1 MNPNTER
8 ELAKRAAENSGSVE
22 DEATK
27 ILDDALGQKS
37 EKASENLYTKIR
49 AIVEPVGGIEL
60 ELPTRSGVR
69 PIPFLGWDDEV
80 DNS

>member
-1 MNPNTER
+1 M
-8 ELAKRAAENSGSVE
+8 E

-27 ILDDALGQKS
+27 ILDDALNG
-37 EKASENLYTKIR
+37 KAEITGENLYTKIR

-60 ELPTRSGVR
+60 ELPARSGVR
-69 PIPFLGWDDEV
+69 PIPFLGWEYAEDEL